1 MYIIAQDKKRFGL
14 AQRFWSVTG
23 SLYTMQRRGDCE
35 KQGVECEEENGGT
48 EDTDLENEDYI
59 YTNSLLP

>member
-1 MYIIAQDKKRFGL
+1 
-14 AQRFWSVTG
+14 
-23 SLYTMQRRGDCE
+23 MQRRGDCE
-35 KQGVECEEENGGT
+35 KEDVECQQVNGGN